1 MCINLFC
8 FVMFINITILV
19 EILVN
24 YESTNQLNNNN
35 SIPVETLIKLHAL
48 DVYNVIALCIV
59 PVSIFMGCSKSK
71 RLTICFTFSA

>member
-1 MCINLFC
+1 MYQFVLFC
-8 FVMFINITILV
+8 NVYDESNPCGD
-19 EILVN
+19 ILVN

-48 DVYNVIALCIV
+48 DVYNVIALCFV

-71 RLTICFTFSA
+71 RVTICFTFSA